1 MWTFSLKRERENKRN
16 NLFVQFSMFHPIT
29 DIIYSTEFPT
39 IVLLLNRKKSVIPA
53 QHRILWVNSV
63 DLVWNAILAS
73 QAQSKDSVLEETDDV
88 EEQVML
94 QEYVNISAFDELE
107 EEEENTSATTITSIR
122 TVS

>member
-1 MWTFSLKRERENKRN
+1 M
-16 NLFVQFSMFHPIT
+16 
-29 DIIYSTEFPT
+29 
-39 IVLLLNRKKSVIPA
+39 
-53 QHRILWVNSV
+53 WVNSV

-107 EEEENTSATTITSIR
+107 EEEKNTSATTITSIR